1 MVVGSTVRVSK
12 RRNELL
18 KELFDDK
25 GELGEVR
32 GEKEI

>member
-1 MVVGSTVRVSK
+1 MGSAVRVSERK
-12 RRNELL
+12 NELQ

-32 GEKEI
+32 VEKEV

>member
-1 MVVGSTVRVSK
+1 MGSTVRVSERK
-12 RRNELL
+12 NELQ

-32 GEKEI
+32 GEKEV